1 LRDAVARQVPG
12 HDFGKVV
19 AVVVEEVVAVP
30 GEPVGAD
37 ATKEFLR
44 NKKMFL
50 KQVKMKLTI

>member
-1 LRDAVARQVPG
+1 VPG

-50 KQVKMKLTI
+50 KQVKMKRTI